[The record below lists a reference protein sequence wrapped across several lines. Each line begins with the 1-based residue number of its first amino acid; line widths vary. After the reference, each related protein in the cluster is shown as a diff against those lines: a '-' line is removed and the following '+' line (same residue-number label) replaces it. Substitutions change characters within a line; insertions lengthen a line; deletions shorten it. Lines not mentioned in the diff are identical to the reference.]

1 MTELSTL
8 IEEIP
13 KYQPGADLALLERA
27 YRFSEVSHQGQQRA
41 SGEPY
46 LSHPLEVAS
55 LLVGFKMDV
64 TTVTAG
70 LLHDVLEDT
79 AATKQDLEREFGKE
93 IAELVD
99 GVTKIGKLAFSSREE
114 RQAENFRKML
124 VAMARDLRV
133 LMIKLADRLH
143 NMRTLDYL
151 PTERA
156 RKVAQE
162 TLDIYAPLAH
172 RLGMAKVKAELEDL
186 ALRSLQPDDYLE
198 LQRRVAK
205 RRLERE
211 ADINHA
217 IAILEQKLSEVGI
230 ESQIRGRPK
239 HFFSIWKKM
248 HDQGREFDEIYD
260 LTAVRVI
267 TNSVRDCYGTLG
279 VVHSLWKP
287 VPGRFKDF
295 VAMPKVNMYQ
305 SLHTTVIGP
314 KGDPVEIQI
323 RTWEMH
329 RIAEEG
335 IAAHWLYK
343 EKKSGK
349 DRIDDS
355 LVWLRQLLENQQD
368 TNDPAEFLDSVRVDL
383 FPDEVYVFT
392 PKGDVKALPEGSTPI
407 DFAYA
412 VHTKVGEHT
421 VGSKVN
427 GKLVPLRTPLRQGD
441 IVEIVTS
448 PNQHP
453 SRDWLK
459 IVKSSR
465 ARSKIN
471 QWLKVEE
478 RVRSIELGREMFER
492 EAKKY
497 RLNPTTLAGGRR
509 LQEGRRR
516 PRLRDGRRP
525 AGRGGLR
532 QGQRAPAAQPSR
544 ARGHAG
550 AARAAAPAGRHAAAH
565 RAGRADPR
573 RGRSAGAVRQV
584 LQPAAGRR
592 DRRVHH
598 AGPRPDR
605 ARPRLPDGGQERA
618 RSRAA
623 HQRRVGRGG
632 ARHPP
637 GPDRRLYRA
646 RSPGVALRDHRRH
659 LLPRRQHHQGRG
671 HGHRRPPGHQ
681 QLRGRGR
688 RPGPAAGHHGRH
700 PRGAGRHQ
708 RRARPRLC
716 EPGADDNGPSA
727 VVASVGRSLR
737 RGRATSRS
745 ALPSAPRIWA
755 VLVAPLSCCVALIT
769 AREAAM
775 TRKQFEV
782 LVEKALRTLP
792 APFKDKVANIAV
804 VVEDWADDETLEEM
818 GIEPPDT
825 LYGLYRGVDIT
836 QRDSTYGNVLPDVI
850 TIYQGPIE
858 EDAADQRE
866 MAEIVRETVMHEL
879 GHYFGLDD
887 DTMHRIEDGE
897 A

>member
-1 MTELSTL
+1 VTELQAL
-8 IEEIP
+8 IDEIP
-13 KYQPGADLALLERA
+13 KYQPGADLEVLQRA
-27 YRFSEVSHQGQQRA
+27 YRFSELSHQGQQRA

-46 LSHPLEVAS
+46 LSHPLEVAH
-55 LLVGFKMDV
+55 LLVGFRMDV

-79 AATKQDLEREFGKE
+79 AATKDELEREFGKE
-93 IAELVD
+93 IADLVD
-99 GVTKIGKLAFSSREE
+99 GVTKLGKLAFSSREE

-151 PTERA
+151 PLEKA
-156 RKVAQE
+156 RKIAQE

-186 ALRSLQPDDYLE
+186 ALRSLQPEDYLE

-217 IAILEQKLSEVGI
+217 ITILEQKLSEVGI

-239 HFFSIWKKM
+239 HFYSIWKKM

-267 TNSVRDCYGTLG
+267 TSTVRDCYGTLG

-295 VAMPKVNMYQ
+295 IAMPKVNMYQ

-314 KGDPVEIQI
+314 KGEPVEIQI
-323 RTWEMH
+323 RTPEMH

-349 DRIDDS
+349 DRVDDS

-368 TNDPAEFLDSVRVDL
+368 TKDPGEFLDSVRVDL

-407 DFAYA
+407 DFAYG
-412 VHTKVGEHT
+412 VHTKVGEHC
-421 VGSKVN
+421 VGAKVN
-427 GKLVPLRTPLRQGD
+427 GKLVPLRYTLRQGD
-441 IVEIVTS
+441 IIEIVTS

-478 RVRSIELGREMFER
+478 RARSIELGREMFER

-497 RLNPTTLAGGRR
+497 RLNPATLLGGDEIVRVAAD
-509 LQEGRRR
+509 LGYPTADDLLAAIGYGKASVHQ
-516 PRLRDGRRP
+516 L
-525 AGRGGLR
+525 LNKL
-532 QGQRAPAAQPSR
+532 APGATLETVER
-544 ARGHAG
+544 AR
-550 AARAAAPAGRHAAAH
+550 
-565 RAGRADPR
+565 
-573 RGRSAGAVRQV
+573 
-584 LQPAAGRR
+584 PAAGT
-592 DRRVHH
+592 
-598 AGPRPDR
+598 RPTTDQGVR
-605 ARPRLPDGGQERA
+605 IRGVEDLLVRFAKCCNPLPGDPI
-618 RSRAA
+618 
-623 HQRRVGRGG
+623 VGFIT
-632 ARHPP
+632 
-637 GPDRRLYRA
+637 
-646 RSPGVALRDHRRH
+646 
-659 LLPRRQHHQGRG
+659 
-671 HGHRRPPGHQ
+671 
-681 QLRGRGR
+681 RGRGLTVHAR
-688 RPGPAAGHHGRH
+688 DCLTVAKSVLDRERLIDVEWDVQEPPKRPVRIAVYIGNDRPGLLSEIT
-700 PRGAGRHQ
+700 GAISSRNGNITK
-708 RRARPRLC
+708 A
-716 EPGADDNGPSA
+716 EVTVTDD
-727 VVASVGRSLR
+727 R
-737 RGRATSRS
+737 RGINNFVIEVADLRQLQEIMTAIR
-745 ALPSAPRIWA
+745 
-755 VLVAPLSCCVALIT
+755 LVADV
-769 AREAAM
+769 M
-775 TRKQFEV
+775 N
-782 LVEKALRTLP
+782 VER
-792 APFKDKVANIAV
+792 VR
-804 VVEDWADDETLEEM
+804 
-818 GIEPPDT
+818 
-825 LYGLYRGVDIT
+825 GL
-836 QRDSTYGNVLPDVI
+836 
-850 TIYQGPIE
+850 
-858 EDAADQRE
+858 
-866 MAEIVRETVMHEL
+866 
-879 GHYFGLDD
+879 
-887 DTMHRIEDGE
+887 
-897 A
+897 

>member
-1 MTELSTL
+1 VTELQTL

-13 KYQPGADLALLERA
+13 KYQPGADLDVLQRA
-27 YRFSEVSHQGQQRA
+27 YRFSEASHQGQQRA

-46 LSHPLEVAS
+46 LSHPLEVAH

-79 AATKQDLEREFGKE
+79 KATKDELEREFGKE
-93 IAELVD
+93 IADLVD
-99 GVTKIGKLAFSSREE
+99 GVTKLGKLAFSSREE

-151 PTERA
+151 PHEKS
-156 RKVAQE
+156 RKIAQE

-186 ALRSLQPDDYLE
+186 ALRSLQPEDYLE

-217 IAILEQKLSEVGI
+217 ITILEQKLSEVGI

-239 HFFSIWKKM
+239 HFYSIWKKM

-267 TNSVRDCYGTLG
+267 TSSVRDCYGTLG

-295 VAMPKVNMYQ
+295 IAMPKVNMYQ

-314 KGDPVEIQI
+314 KGEPVEIQI
-323 RTWEMH
+323 RTPDMH

-368 TNDPAEFLDSVRVDL
+368 TKDPGEFLDSVRVDL

-407 DFAYA
+407 DFAYG
-412 VHTKVGEHT
+412 VHTKVGEHC
-421 VGSKVN
+421 VGAKVN
-427 GKLVPLRTPLRQGD
+427 GKLVPLRYTLRQGD
-441 IVEIVTS
+441 IIEIVTS

-478 RVRSIELGREMFER
+478 RARSIELGREMFER

-497 RLNPTTLAGGRR
+497 RLNPTALLAGDEMTRVAADLGY
-509 LQEGRRR
+509 
-516 PRLRDGRRP
+516 P
-525 AGRGGLR
+525 APDDLLAAIGYGKASVHQLLNKLAPGATLETVE
-532 QGQRAPAAQPSR
+532 RAK
-544 ARGHAG
+544 
-550 AARAAAPAGRHAAAH
+550 
-565 RAGRADPR
+565 
-573 RGRSAGAVRQV
+573 
-584 LQPAAGRR
+584 PAAGT
-592 DRRVHH
+592 
-598 AGPRPDR
+598 RPKTDQGVR
-605 ARPRLPDGGQERA
+605 IRGVEDLLVRFAKCCNPLPGDA
-618 RSRAA
+618 I
-623 HQRRVGRGG
+623 VGFIT
-632 ARHPP
+632 
-637 GPDRRLYRA
+637 
-646 RSPGVALRDHRRH
+646 
-659 LLPRRQHHQGRG
+659 
-671 HGHRRPPGHQ
+671 
-681 QLRGRGR
+681 RGRGLTVHAR
-688 RPGPAAGHHGRH
+688 ECLTVAKSVLDRERLIDVEWDVEEPAKRPVRIAVYISNDRPGLLSEIT
-700 PRGAGRHQ
+700 GAISSRNGNITK
-708 RRARPRLC
+708 A
-716 EPGADDNGPSA
+716 EVTVTDD
-727 VVASVGRSLR
+727 R
-737 RGRATSRS
+737 RG
-745 ALPSAPRIWA
+745 INN
-755 VLVAPLSCCVALIT
+755 
-769 AREAAM
+769 
-775 TRKQFEV
+775 F
-782 LVEKALRTLP
+782 
-792 APFKDKVANIAV
+792 
-804 VVEDWADDETLEEM
+804 VVEVADLRQLQDIMTA
-818 GIEPPDT
+818 I
-825 LYGLYRGVDIT
+825 RGVA
-836 QRDSTYGNVLPDVI
+836 DVI
-850 TIYQGPIE
+850 NVE
-858 EDAADQRE
+858 R
-866 MAEIVRETVMHEL
+866 VR
-879 GHYFGLDD
+879 GL
-887 DTMHRIEDGE
+887 
-897 A
+897 